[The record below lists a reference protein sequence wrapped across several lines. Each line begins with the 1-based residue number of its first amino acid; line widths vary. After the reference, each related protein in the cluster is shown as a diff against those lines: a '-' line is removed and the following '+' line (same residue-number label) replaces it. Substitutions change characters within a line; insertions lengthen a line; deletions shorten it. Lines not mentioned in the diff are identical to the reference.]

1 MCASTDAIYLADYS
15 PFSGP
20 VFDPNDYANAVLA
33 GEPYMP
39 AEELRTGAPPPR
51 IGPEASSKE
60 EISVAISKLSSG
72 IENVSKQIK
81 SLVTLC
87 HCDHLVFSSLCIL
100 QVNRHHEDFLTQAS
114 NANQLSGSLSSV
126 TSGLDELDSSLEK

>member
-1 MCASTDAIYLADYS
+1 
-15 PFSGP
+15 
-20 VFDPNDYANAVLA
+20 
-33 GEPYMP
+33 MP
-39 AEELRTGAPPPR
+39 AEELRTGIPPPK

-72 IENVSKQIK
+72 IEDVSKQIK
-81 SLVTLC
+81 SLVILY
-87 HCDHLVFSSLCIL
+87 HCDYLVFSSLCVL
-100 QVNRHHEDFLTQAS
+100 QVNRYHEDFLTQAS